1 MLRDS
6 QPADSAPV
14 VLSAGP
20 AAMPAGAPARFGL
33 TGLRWPALP
42 QPNIRLGTRSGRV
55 AVALLLF
62 TTLLVVLV
70 AAAGPSVLVPRS
82 TMTYPSWMAGP
93 LHSLIPGPSDNP
105 KAVGI
110 GYSIV
115 LVLMFSAYAVLLG
128 ATRTLSVR
136 MVLVAIGV
144 LELILLMSPPLQLND
159 VFNYLGYARLGALH
173 HLNPYTHV
181 IKQEF
186 FDPVYRFSSWHNL
199 RSPYGPLFSAI
210 TYPLA
215 LVSLP
220 VAYWTLKLA
229 TVALSVA
236 FLALV
241 WRCAGQMGRDQRF
254 ALAFVAFNPIFLL
267 YAVGGFHNDFFMLVP
282 SMGAISLLL
291 AGRDRSAGAAIVI
304 AIAIKFT
311 AVLLLPFLLV
321 AVVTRPRQVRVLS
334 GAALAAVP
342 MIALS
347 LAMFGLSLPNLVD
360 QSALLTDFSIPN
372 LVGLLI
378 GVGGGTPVLLKLAD
392 VVVVLVVGHQI
403 LRRKD
408 WMSGAA
414 WSTFALLASLAWL
427 VPWYVVWLL
436 PLAALAGSVSLRR
449 VAIGMTAFLIFA
461 FMPGTGLFFSSQ
473 GINLLGSSVGQA
485 SRSHQDKLAK

>member
-14 VLSAGP
+14 VLGAGP
-20 AAMPAGAPARFGL
+20 AAVPAGAHPRLGFP
-33 TGLRWPALP
+33 GLRWPALP
-42 QPNIRLGTRSGRV
+42 QPNVRLGARSGRA
-55 AVALLLF
+55 AVGLMLLA
-62 TTLLVVLV
+62 TLAVVLV

-82 TMTYPSWMAGP
+82 TMSYPGWMAGP
-93 LHSLIPGPSDNP
+93 LHALIPQPGHNP
-105 KAVGI
+105 HTIGI
-110 GYSIV
+110 AYSIV
-115 LVLMFSAYAVLLG
+115 LFLMFGAYTVVLG
-128 ATRTLSVR
+128 AARTLSVR

-220 VAYWTLKLA
+220 LAFWTLKLT

-241 WRCAGQMGRDQRF
+241 WRCAVQMGRDPRF
-254 ALAFVAFNPIFLL
+254 ALAFVAFNPIFLF

-291 AGRDRSAGAAIVI
+291 AGRDRSAGAAIVL

-321 AVVTRPRQVRVLS
+321 AVATPRQVRILT

-372 LVGLLI
+372 LVGLFI

-392 VVVVLVVGHQI
+392 VAVVLVVGCQVF
-403 LRRKD
+403 RRQD

-461 FMPGTGLFFSSQ
+461 FMPGTGLFLSSH

-485 SRSHQDKLAK
+485 SRSHQDKLAQ

>member
-1 MLRDS
+1 M
-6 QPADSAPV
+6 
-14 VLSAGP
+14 
-20 AAMPAGAPARFGL
+20 
-33 TGLRWPALP
+33 
-42 QPNIRLGTRSGRV
+42 
-55 AVALLLF
+55 
-62 TTLLVVLV
+62 
-70 AAAGPSVLVPRS
+70 LVPRS
-82 TMTYPSWMAGP
+82 TITYPGWMAGP
-93 LHSLIPGPSDNP
+93 LHSLIPLPSHNP
-105 KAVGI
+105 KTVGI
-110 GYSIV
+110 AYTIV
-115 LVLMFSAYAVLLG
+115 LVLMFVAYAVVLG
-128 ATRTLSVR
+128 AAHTLSVR

-199 RSPYGPLFSAI
+199 RSPYGSLFSAI

-215 LVSLP
+215 CSRCRSP
-220 VAYWTLKLA
+220 TGSSSWSRSRSASAFSRSSGAARSRWAA
-229 TVALSVA
+229 TRASCSCSSPSTRSSCSTRSAA
-236 FLALV
+236 FTMTSSCSCPRWARSACC
-241 WRCAGQMGRDQRF
+241 W
-254 ALAFVAFNPIFLL
+254 P
-267 YAVGGFHNDFFMLVP
+267 
-282 SMGAISLLL
+282 GAT
-291 AGRDRSAGAAIVI
+291 AAAGAAIVI
-304 AIAIKFT
+304 AIAVKFT

-321 AVVTRPRQVRVLS
+321 AAATRPRQIRVVT

-392 VVVVLVVGHQI
+392 VAVVLVIGFQFF
-403 LRRKD
+403 RRRD

-461 FMPGTGLFFSSQ
+461 FMPGTGLYFSSH

-485 SRSHQDKLAK
+485 SRSHQNKLAQ